1 MKKPIIRFLIGCMAV
16 IIIMTACNEKKFEKK
31 GWAAKPDANF
41 PPNERGDML
50 NDLLSNHKLVG
61 LKYSNVISLL
71 GIPDGVDSS
80 SLSYEMEVAYG
91 SDIDPV
97 YRKDL
102 YLFTTRD
109 SIISSY
115 EIKEWKKEQ

>member
-1 MKKPIIRFLIGCMAV
+1 MRNIRSLIGCFGVIFTMMA
-16 IIIMTACNEKKFEKK
+16 CSEKKFRKSE
-31 GWAAKPDANF
+31 WTAKTDANF
-41 PPNERGDML
+41 PPNERENML
-50 NDLLSNHKLVG
+50 SDLLSNHKLVG
-61 LKYSNVISLL
+61 LKYADVIPLL
-71 GIPDGVDSS
+71 GIPDDIDSS
-80 SLSYEMEVAYG
+80 SFSYEIEIVYG

-115 EIKEWKKEQ
+115 EIKEWKKE